1 MDKDEWLEI
10 YNKYNIREK
19 KKLTKEKIRKNN
31 KKKRY
36 EILEC

>member
-10 YNKYNIREK
+10 YNKYNIRGK
-19 KKLTKEKIRKNN
+19 KNNKSKNKEK